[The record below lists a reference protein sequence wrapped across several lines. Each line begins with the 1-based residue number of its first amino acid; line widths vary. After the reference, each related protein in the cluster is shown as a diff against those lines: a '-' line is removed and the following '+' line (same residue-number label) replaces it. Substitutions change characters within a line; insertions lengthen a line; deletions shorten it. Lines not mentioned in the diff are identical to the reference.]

1 MGTGTKTLTEIES
14 QPRHWGE
21 ALRQFE
27 QQADKLKRLWSD
39 TAFDEIILTGCGSTY
54 YAGVISAA
62 LLQAGTGVTARA
74 VSATELMLFPEMFI
88 SAQRTTLL
96 VCISRSGTT
105 RETVAAAQM
114 FHNHGGHSIVV
125 VTCDSE
131 SPLAQTADVLLAI
144 DAAQEESR
152 VQTRS
157 FSSMVVATT
166 ALAALFSGRDWR
178 LLSNLPERL
187 ERLTQT
193 SADTVDRLG
202 GDLSITQFVFL
213 GSGALYGLACEAM
226 LKMTEMAKLFSA
238 AYQPL
243 EYLHGPRYAADSHT
257 QLIALISESARDE
270 ERRAL
275 DTLRQYGIP
284 LLILAES
291 NLVPPIDGDA
301 ITLAS
306 GVPEWG
312 RAILYLPPLQ
322 RICWLQAVNR
332 GFDPDNLAYVPNRRQ
347 GQMP

>member
-1 MGTGTKTLTEIES
+1 MEAGAKTFAEIES
-14 QPRHWGE
+14 QPRLWVE

-27 QQADKLKRLWSD
+27 RQADELKRLWSD

-88 SAQRTTLL
+88 SANRTTLL
-96 VCISRSGTT
+96 ICISRSGTT

-114 FHNHGGHSIVV
+114 FRNHGGHSIIV

-131 SPLAQTADVLLAI
+131 SPLAQTADVLLAM
-144 DAAQEESR
+144 DAAREESR

-157 FSSMVVATT
+157 FSSMVVAIT
-166 ALAALFSGRDWR
+166 ALAALLSGRDWR
-178 LLSNLPERL
+178 ALSILPERL
-187 ERLTQT
+187 DHLTQT
-193 SADTVDRLG
+193 SADAVDRLG
-202 GDLSITQFVFL
+202 NNLSITQFVFL
-213 GSGALYGLACEAM
+213 GSGVLYGLACEAM

-257 QLIALISESARDE
+257 QLIALVSESARDE

-275 DTLRQYGIP
+275 DSLRQRGIP
-284 LLILAES
+284 LLTLVES
-291 NLVPPIDGDA
+291 SLVPPIDGDS
-301 ITLAS
+301 IVLAS
-306 GVPEWG
+306 GIPEWG

-322 RICWLQAVNR
+322 RICWLQAVKR
-332 GFDPDNLAYVPNRRQ
+332 GYDPDDLAYIPDRPR
-347 GQMP
+347 G